1 MASKRHKNFCFL
13 ILEQLHRY
21 SQLEKIH
28 QVYDMYIFMYVC
40 YMLIKINC
48 LEQLMT
54 GNCH

>member
-1 MASKRHKNFCFL
+1 MASKRHENFCFL

-40 YMLIKINC
+40 YMLIKINIC
-48 LEQLMT
+48 
-54 GNCH
+54 